1 MNPRNFLLIIALLS
15 LCNNQILAQQSLSLE
30 NCKQLALEH
39 NHKVRIAS
47 EQIGATSALSKSAR
61 TNFFPSIS
69 AKALYTRTNKQ
80 ISLLQSDMLIPVV
93 PFSSIDA
100 ETGQFDPNLDP
111 ANTFVFNPLN
121 GEMLYDKDGNP
132 VFNSYAW
139 LPKDQ
144 IEFGS
149 KNMYMGG
156 VSLMQPI
163 YAGGKIREMYKISQY
178 GNSISKANL
187 KKEQIEVLY
196 KTEENY
202 WRVVSLQEKVRMVE
216 AYIELLEKLSGD
228 IENLYNEGIVIK
240 NDLLKVNVKANEAKL
255 NLLKAQNGLTL
266 SRMALCQVTGLPL
279 SSEISLTDSL
289 SPSVMAI
296 PEMAYTDSA
305 LTMRSEL
312 ETLNQAVNIARS
324 GVNIMKSRYLP
335 DIGLTAN
342 YMMLNPNPYKGF
354 ANEFGGDWNIGVAI
368 NIPIFHWND
377 KSHTLRAA
385 KHEQKVAEL
394 QLSEARELISLQ
406 VQQAIFTAN
415 ESAKKV
421 FMAEDNLT
429 LAKENLNV
437 ATDAFSEGMVT
448 TTDVLEAQA
457 LWQNALSD
465 LIDAKMDYQLSQVNL
480 KRVVGSLTD

>member
-1 MNPRNFLLIIALLS
+1 MILRKTLGSISIILACAGGLS
-15 LCNNQILAQQSLSLE
+15 AQQSLSL
-30 NCKQLALEH
+30 NDCKELALEH
-39 NHKVRIAS
+39 NYKVRIAA

-61 TNFFPSIS
+61 TNYFPSIS

-80 ISLLQSDMLIPVV
+80 ISLLQSDLLIPVV

-100 ETGQFDPNLDP
+100 ETNQFNPNLDP

-121 GEMLYDKDGNP
+121 GEMLYDRDGNP
-132 VFNSYAW
+132 VFNNYAW

-156 VSLMQPI
+156 VSLLQPI
-163 YAGGKIREMYKISQY
+163 YTGGKIREMNRVSEYSQKIAQ
-178 GNSISKANL
+178 ANFA
-187 KKEQIEVLY
+187 KERSEVIY
-196 KTEENY
+196 KTEESY
-202 WRVVSLQEKVRMVE
+202 WRVVSLQEKVTMVE
-216 AYIELLEKLSGD
+216 SYIELLSKLSND
-228 IENLYNEGIVIK
+228 LENLYNEGIIIK
-240 NDLLKVNVKANEAKL
+240 NDLLKVSVKTNEAKL
-255 NLLKAQNGLTL
+255 NLLKAKNGLTL

-279 SSEISLTDSL
+279 NSDLVLTDSL
-289 SPSVMAI
+289 STSIFAI

-305 LTMRSEL
+305 LNMRSEL
-312 ETLNQAVNIARS
+312 EALNQAVNIAKS

-335 DIGLTAN
+335 DIGLTAS

-354 ANEFGGDWNIGVAI
+354 TEEFGGDWNVGVAI

-385 KHEQKVAEL
+385 KHEQKVTEL
-394 QLSEARELISLQ
+394 KLSEAREMISLQ
-406 VQQAIFTAN
+406 VQQAIFSAN

-421 FMAEDNLT
+421 LMAEENVA

-437 ATDAFSEGMVT
+437 ANDAFAEGMVK

-457 LWQNALSD
+457 LWQNAWSD
-465 LIDAKMDYQLSQVNL
+465 LIDARMDHQLSQVNL
-480 KRVVGSLTD
+480 KKVVGNLTE

>member
-1 MNPRNFLLIIALLS
+1 MLIIALIAIGS
-15 LCNNQILAQQSLSLE
+15 NAIIAQESLSLDH
-30 NCKQLALEH
+30 CKQLALEH
-39 NHKVRIAS
+39 NHKVRIAT

-69 AKALYTRTNKQ
+69 AKGLYTRTNKQ
-80 ISLLQSDMLIPVV
+80 ISLLQSDLLIPVV
-93 PFSSIDA
+93 PFSSIDP
-100 ETGQFDPNLDP
+100 ETGNFDPNLDP

-163 YAGGKIREMYKISQY
+163 YAGGKIKEMYKISQY
-178 GNSISKANL
+178 GNSISRANL
-187 KKEQIEVLY
+187 KKEQVEVIY

-202 WRVVSLQEKVRMVE
+202 WRVVSLQEKVKMVVS
-216 AYIELLEKLSGD
+216 YIELLEKLNAD
-228 IENLYNEGIVIK
+228 LENLFNEGIIIK
-240 NDLLKVNVKANEAKL
+240 NDLLKVSVKTNEAKL
-255 NLLKAQNGLTL
+255 NLLKAKNGLTL

-279 SSEISLTDSL
+279 SSNIVLTDSL
-289 SPSVMAI
+289 SASVTVI
-296 PEMAYTDSA
+296 PEMAYIDSA
-305 LTMRSEL
+305 LNSRSEL
-312 ETLNQAVNIARS
+312 EALAQAVNIAKS
-324 GVNIMKSRYLP
+324 GVKLMKSRYLP

-354 ANEFGGDWNIGVAI
+354 TDEFGGDWNVGVAI

-394 QLSEARELISLQ
+394 QLSEAREMISLQ

-421 FMAEDNLT
+421 YMAQ
-429 LAKENLNV
+429 ENLALASENLDV
-437 ATDAFSEGMVT
+437 ATDSFSEGMIT

-457 LWQNALSD
+457 LWQNAWSD
-465 LIDAKMDYQLSQVNL
+465 LIDARMELQLSQVNL
-480 KRVVGSLTD
+480 KKVVGSLSE